1 MKRTRIYYLVI
12 FILIVAFAQKNN
24 SNKYP
29 YQNPDLAINERVSD
43 LLSRMTVMEKIKQL
57 DMYKGVEVANMDG
70 HNAVSYSEEKTA
82 MSLDSTGVGSIHD
95 FYPESVAIANKI
107 QNYAMNHT
115 RLGIPV
121 LFIEE
126 GLHGYNGKGS
136 TYFPIPLELAGSWD
150 SSLIHH
156 IGRVIATEARSRG
169 TDMLLSPVIGLA
181 RDPRWGRVEETYGED
196 PYLDACN
203 AIAMVKGLQ
212 GDSLDDDNA
221 VIAEPKH
228 FAMHS
233 IPEGGSNTSPVSI
246 GEREA
251 RSSFLY
257 PFEQAVQVGGAKG
270 IMAAYSEDDGIPC
283 IDNKW
288 LLTDVLRKEWG
299 FKGFVLSDLGAIKM
313 TWEDHHVAANI
324 DDAVAQ
330 ALKAGV
336 NMQFYDFSHKD
347 FENAILDDLKNHS
360 LTMSDLDKAV
370 ADVLRVKFMLGLFDH
385 PYTDTSLSAKVYH
398 TAKNQALALK
408 AAQEGICLLKNDGH
422 LLPLNKNVHSV
433 AVIGPLAAS
442 TYMGDYVVPGEKGV
456 SILDGLKQRAKNS
469 LKINYAEGYSDDP
482 SGNVQANLLQN
493 AINTSRKCD
502 LSIVVLGESEQVDG
516 EGKDRADLNLDQRQ
530 MHLIQAIYGTGKPVV
545 VVLLNGRPLTINWT
559 AMHIPSIVE
568 AWYAGEKGGLAVA
581 DVLLGKVNPSGKL
594 PITFP
599 RSTGQLPFY
608 YDHKPTSLHRYVD
621 EKNTPLFPFG
631 LGLSYTTFQYSEM
644 QINPGKITDTGK
656 AIISV
661 NIKNTGRVTGT
672 EVAELYVR
680 DVVSSVTTPLI
691 ALKGFERVTLKPG
704 ESSVVNF
711 TIQAKQ
717 LSLWNRQM
725 KQVVEPGEFKTM
737 VGSSSGDIRQKGS
750 LWVVK
755 N

>member
-1 MKRTRIYYLVI
+1 MKRTSICYVAI
-12 FILIVAFAQKNN
+12 FILIAAFRQSNQV
-24 SNKYP
+24 NKYP
-29 YQNPDLAINERVSD
+29 YQNPDLPVNERVSD
-43 LLSRMTVMEKIKQL
+43 LLSRMRVMEKIKQL
-57 DMYKGVEVANMDG
+57 DMYKGDEVANMDG
-70 HNAVSYSEEKTA
+70 HNAMSFSEEKTA
-82 MSLDSTGVGSIHD
+82 ISLDSTGVGSVHD
-95 FYPESVAIANKI
+95 FYPQSAAISNQI
-107 QNYAMNHT
+107 QDYAMKHT

-136 TYFPIPLELAGSWD
+136 TYFPISLELAGSWD
-150 SSLIHH
+150 SSLIHN
-156 IGRVIATEARSRG
+156 IGGVIATEARSRG
-169 TDMLLSPVIGLA
+169 VDMLLSPVIGLA

-203 AIAMVKGLQ
+203 AVAMVKGLQ
-212 GDSLDDDNA
+212 GDSLDKNNA

-233 IPEGGSNTSPVSI
+233 IPEGGSNTSAVSI

-257 PFEQAVQVGGAKG
+257 PFEQAVRAGGAKG
-270 IMAAYSEDDGIPC
+270 IMAAYSEEDGIPC
-283 IDNKW
+283 IDNEW

-299 FKGFVLSDLGAIKM
+299 FQGFVLSDLGAIKM

-347 FENAILDDLKNHS
+347 FENAVVDDLKDHA

-385 PYTDTSLSAKVYH
+385 PYTDTTLSAKVYH
-398 TAKNQALALK
+398 TPKSQALALK
-408 AAQEGICLLKNDGH
+408 AAQEGICLLKNEGH
-422 LLPLNKNVHSV
+422 LLPLTTKVHSV
-433 AVIGPLAAS
+433 AVLGPLAAS
-442 TYMGDYVVPGEKGV
+442 TYMGDYVVSGEKGI
-456 SILDGLKQRAKNS
+456 SILDGLKQRANHS

-482 SGNVQANLLQN
+482 SENIQANLLRN
-493 AINTSRKCD
+493 AISTSRKCD
-502 LSIVVLGESEQVDG
+502 VSIVVLGESEKMDG

-530 MHLIQAIYGTGKPVV
+530 MHLIQAIYQTGKPVV
-545 VVLLNGRPLTINWT
+545 VVLFNGRPLTVNWT

-581 DVLLGKVNPSGKL
+581 DILLGKVNPSGKL
-594 PITFP
+594 PVTFP
-599 RSTGQLPFY
+599 RSVGQLPFY

-631 LGLSYTTFQYSEM
+631 LGLSYTTFQYSDM
-644 QINPGKITDTGK
+644 QINPAKITDTGT
-656 AIISV
+656 ATISL
-661 NIKNTGRVTGT
+661 NIKNTGRLAGT

-680 DVVSSVTTPLI
+680 DVESSVTTPLI
-691 ALKGFERVTLKPG
+691 ALKGFKRVTLKPG
-704 ESSVVNF
+704 ENRAVNF
-711 TIQAKQ
+711 TIRAKQ

-725 KQVVEPGEFKTM
+725 KQVVEPGEFKIM
-737 VGSSSGDIRQKGS
+737 IGSSSADIRQKGS
-750 LWVVK
+750 LWIAK
-755 N
+755 D